1 MSEYATVAEAASFLD
16 VSKATLRNWD
26 RNGKL
31 KPARHPS
38 NDYRLYALSDLRA
51 LKSQLS
57 LFSDVS
63 GVSEEASVFDMGL
76 PIKGSLTAREVKR
89 VVARLHNALR
99 DTDAGSSLIERF
111 DELSKMLFLG
121 MSAARN
127 PDVAGAISSV
137 SGSPRQYADRMRS
150 TYERLI
156 AKMPFE
162 TPPGFEKLKLSD
174 AGIAQCG
181 EILAAVDFAHSDL
194 DVKGLA
200 YEEVIK
206 RTFDKTENQQFFTPS
221 AVVQFMVDFIDEVTG
236 EICDPAAG
244 TGGFLVEIAR
254 RNSPYSSLT
263 ALEIDPRLAWTAGLN
278 TLLHGGRSVR
288 AHCLEAGGSLGAE
301 AVPFFKTFDLIVT
314 NPPFGSD
321 FSDARCLANYEL
333 GQGRATRR
341 RGILFIERCWHLLK
355 AGGRLAI
362 VLDEGV
368 LNLPHAEDVRRFI
381 YDRFE
386 IEAIVGLP
394 ETTFMPY
401 ATVNAVVLFL
411 RKSAAPSPNQRVFF
425 ARADRV
431 GRKSNGDDD
440 IVYMPDGS
448 SHLASDLPQIVSAWR
463 GGAEPAGDEREL
475 YYWSSLERDALAAQ
489 GFRLDFRFHHPS
501 REESAAKLETS
512 KWPLMTISDLCN
524 DINQSIIPAKELPDS
539 VILYTGLAHIEANSG
554 RAVQEPTPTNSL
566 KSSVKRYEP
575 GDIVFARM
583 RPALR
588 KVALMAFEEGG
599 YVSPECSVLRP
610 LRDDSGFIIDPELL
624 ATVLRSDLTFGQLT
638 HLIAGIGR
646 PRLSGKDIR
655 RVRIPLP
662 PHTVQA
668 SIRQSLEASQGT
680 AQALRQQADQMIR
693 ESKKRQR
700 EAVAAVAS
708 ELAGEQ

>member
-1 MSEYATVAEAASFLD
+1 MSEYATLAEAASFLG

-31 KPARHPS
+31 KPVRHPS
-38 NDYRLYALSDLRA
+38 NDYRLYTLNDLRN
-51 LKSQLS
+51 LKAQLG
-57 LFSDVS
+57 LFADTPSVAEEVS
-63 GVSEEASVFDMGL
+63 MFEMDL
-76 PIKGSLTAREVKR
+76 PAKASLTAREVKR

-111 DELSKMLFLG
+111 DELSKVLFIG
-121 MSAARN
+121 MSAAR
-127 PDVAGAISSV
+127 DKSVEDAISS
-137 SGSPRQYADRMRS
+137 GLTNPREYADRVRS
-150 TYERLI
+150 VYQRLI
-156 AKMPFE
+156 ADTPFD
-162 TPPGFEKLKLSD
+162 TPPGFGGLRLSD
-174 AGIAQCG
+174 AGIVLCG
-181 EILAAVDFAHSDL
+181 KILAAVDFAHSEI

-221 AVVQFMVDFIDEVTG
+221 AVVQFMVDFVDQVDG
-236 EICDPAAG
+236 DICDPAAG
-244 TGGFLVEIAR
+244 TGGFLVEVAR
-254 RNSPYSSLT
+254 RDAPYQSLT
-263 ALEIDPRLAWTAGLN
+263 AFEIDPRLAWTAGLN
-278 TLLHGGRSVR
+278 ILLHGGTSVQS
-288 AHCLEAGGSLGAE
+288 HCLESGGSLGSSAK
-301 AVPFFKTFDLIVT
+301 PFFDQFDLVIT

-321 FSDARCLANYEL
+321 FSDVRCLAEYEL
-333 GQGRATRR
+333 GQGRTARR
-341 RGILFIERCWHLLK
+341 RGILFVERCWRLLRE
-355 AGGRLAI
+355 GGRLAI

-411 RKSAAPSPNQRVFF
+411 KKVTAPSPIQHVFF

-448 SHLASDLPQIVSAWR
+448 SHLASDLPQIVKAWKTR
-463 GGAEPAGDEREL
+463 AEPEADENEL
-475 YYWSSLERDALAAQ
+475 YYWSRLDREKLAGQ

-501 REESAAKLETS
+501 REESANKLEIS
-512 KWPLMTISDLCN
+512 KWPLMSISDLCN
-524 DINQSIIPAKELPDS
+524 DINESIIPAKELPDS

-610 LRDDSGFIIDPELL
+610 IRSGENSTIDPELL

-655 RVRIPLP
+655 GVRIPVP
-662 PHTVQA
+662 PHPVQA
-668 SIRQSLEASQGT
+668 SIRQSLEASLHT

-693 ESKKRQR
+693 ESQKRQR

-708 ELAGEQ
+708 ELAGDH